1 MKSKTL
7 TVSIDCSPKK
17 VYAFVSN
24 AKNLPKWAKTFCKS
38 VKKTGRQWLMNTSL
52 GPLKL
57 RFAPKNNLGVLD
69 HFIKPPKGQ
78 DIVVPMRVISN
89 GKTSE
94 VVFTL
99 FQRPGMT
106 DADFYRDIGM
116 VQQDLKT
123 LRAALE

>member
-123 LRAALE
+123 PTAPPH